1 MTLAGARVTLKQHRF
16 EVAIAAMASLFAIA
30 VGLTIALRIS
40 ALGVPRSCLDAA
52 LASQDGSGVSAECLA
67 LMRDGSD
74 ILGETY
80 LTGQGSLALSIMGVL
95 PVLVGLLAGVPI
107 VAREIESRTAQTAWS
122 LNPSRTRWLARQIAP
137 IGLLLG
143 VLMAIAAA
151 VAVPVSAASVDRGL
165 SASSLIGSS
174 GVLVWLTAF
183 AAFGIGI
190 ATGAIVGR
198 TLPAFVIGLCLSVA
212 LTLGAGVARDF
223 WLRSLEPSAMGQVS
237 SVTGEFEGRPRGVTT
252 GWGVISPDGVL
263 LSSSEGRAIATAAGV
278 PPAAEYDTQDGP
290 ALEWYAANGYTLVS
304 VGVTDEAALGWSTYY
319 AIIFAAVGLIGV
331 AVTVVAVRRTRPV

>member
-16 EVAIAAMASLFAIA
+16 EIAIAAIAALASIA
-30 VGLTIALRIS
+30 VGLTIALRIA

-52 LASQDGSGVSAECLA
+52 LSAQDGTGVSAECLA

-80 LTGQGSLALSIMGVL
+80 LTGQGSLAFSIMGVL

-143 VLMAIAAA
+143 ALMAIAAA
-151 VAVPVSAASVDRGL
+151 VAIPVAAASVDWGL
-165 SASSLIGSS
+165 SVSSLIGSS

-183 AAFGIGI
+183 ATFGIGL

-198 TLPAFVIGLCLSVA
+198 ALPAFVIGLCLSVA

-223 WLRSLEPSAMGQVS
+223 WLRALEPTAMGQFS
-237 SVTGEFEGRPRGVTT
+237 GDTGEFEVRPRGVTT
-252 GWGVISPDGVL
+252 GWGVIGPDGVL
-263 LSSSEGRAIATAAGV
+263 LTSAEGRALATAAGV

-290 ALEWYAANGYTLVS
+290 ALEWYAANGYVLVP
-304 VGVTDEAALGWSTYY
+304 VGVTDESALGWAPYY

-331 AVTVVAVRRTRPV
+331 ALTVITVRRTRPV